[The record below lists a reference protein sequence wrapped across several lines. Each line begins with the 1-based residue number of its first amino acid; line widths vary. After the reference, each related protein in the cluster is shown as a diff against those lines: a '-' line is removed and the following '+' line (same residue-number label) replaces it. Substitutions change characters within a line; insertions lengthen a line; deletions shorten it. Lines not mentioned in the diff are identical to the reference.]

1 MQIDSVPYLNLGSTC
16 PVQRLRLLSYNI
28 QVGIIYSRYRHYLT
42 RSWKHVLPFQGRQEN
57 LDSIAGFISGFD
69 IVGLQEV
76 DAGSLRSNYV
86 NQAKYLAHRSGYP
99 HWYAQTNRNLG
110 KLAQHS
116 LGLLTK
122 LRPVEILEYRLP
134 GKIPGRGALIAIYG
148 HGAHKLMVGIL
159 HLSLGRKS
167 RTRQLTYLAELV
179 SRYKHVVL
187 MGDFNCRIDHREF
200 QELLD
205 STHLCSPE
213 REFHTYPSW
222 RPKRG
227 LDHILVT
234 PDLKVQQ
241 TLVYNAS
248 YSDHL
253 PIAID
258 INLPNSIKLDTRLQR
273 MSVYPSAEPNEL
285 MPC

>member
-1 MQIDSVPYLNLGSTC
+1 
-16 PVQRLRLLSYNI
+16 
-28 QVGIIYSRYRHYLT
+28 
-42 RSWKHVLPFQGRQEN
+42 
-57 LDSIAGFISGFD
+57 
-69 IVGLQEV
+69 
-76 DAGSLRSNYV
+76 
-86 NQAKYLAHRSGYP
+86 
-99 HWYAQTNRNLG
+99 
-110 KLAQHS
+110 
-116 LGLLTK
+116 
-122 LRPVEILEYRLP
+122 
-134 GKIPGRGALIAIYG
+134 
-148 HGAHKLMVGIL
+148 MVGIL

-167 RTRQLTYLAELV
+167 RSRQLAYLAELV

-258 INLPNSIKLDTRLQR
+258 IDLPNSIKLETRLQR
-273 MSVYPSAEPNEL
+273 MGVNPSTEPRLL
-285 MPC
+285 MTC